1 MLDRQVQVGIKPCL
15 NVHNYLLQCVIWCNI
30 LEEDQDFD
38 PSAEMMV
45 HDYDDEQ
52 TLDEEEAMSNE
63 SMGNELDD
71 LQKVLK
77 QKTFE

>member
-1 MLDRQVQVGIKPCL
+1 
-15 NVHNYLLQCVIWCNI
+15 
-30 LEEDQDFD
+30 
-38 PSAEMMV
+38 MMV

-77 QKTFE
+77 QRLLNNLKCN